1 MTPLPEAQPLLALWG
16 AGAAILVLL
25 VLSALFAGSETA
37 LTTASRGR
45 LHGLADRG
53 EPGAA
58 GALALD
64 RGQGA
69 AGRGDAARQHPR
81 QHPRRLARDPALH
94 PACSATAASRS
105 PSVVMTA
112 LVLVFS
118 EVMPR
123 TCAIASPEAT
133 ALRVARPI
141 GLLVALR
148 IAGRSPRSG
157 RSPGWRSGRSG
168 CTSTRRA
175 ARCRRRSRSARRS
188 RCTIPT
194 GSAETEQRDRLL
206 GALDLGERQVEEVMM
221 HRRDIEMIDAEA
233 PPDAILAQAINS
245 PHTRIPIF
253 RGEPENIVGVI
264 HAKDL
269 SRGRCTASCRSTARA
284 GALEG
289 FDIMD
294 VAMPPY
300 FVPESTPLDEQL
312 REFLRRRTHF
322 ALVVDEYG
330 ALQGLV
336 TLEDIIEEIVGDI
349 ADEHDVEVPAG
360 IEPQPRRLGR
370 GRGRRLDPRPEPRL
384 RLGSARRGGQHHRR
398 AGHPRGAGDPERG
411 PGVQL
416 PRLPLRGARARRQPA
431 GPPAGAQALT
441 ARACAHLVNQLKSL
455 RNGSGFSPIRSPAD
469 WPGRV
474 SGCGCAAARRR

>member
-16 AGAAILVLL
+16 TGAAVAVLL
-25 VLSALFAGSETA
+25 LFSALFSGSETA
-37 LTTASRGR
+37 LTTASRSR
-45 LHGLADRG
+45 LHGMADRG
-53 EPGAA
+53 DPGAS
-58 GALALD
+58 GALALTED
-64 RGQGA
+64 KERLIGA
-69 AGRGDAARQHPR
+69 ILLGNNLVNILAAS
-81 QHPRRLARDPALH
+81 L
-94 PACSATAASRS
+94 ATALFTRLFGDGGVAIAT
-105 PSVVMTA
+105 VVMTA

-118 EVMPR
+118 EVMPK
-123 TCAIASPEAT
+123 TYAITNPEAT

-141 GLLVALR
+141 GWLVTLLSPAVNAVRGFVRLMLR
-148 IAGRSPRSG
+148 LIGVETDPKAHPLSAQLEIAGAIALHHSE
-157 RSPGWRSGRSG
+157 
-168 CTSTRRA
+168 
-175 ARCRRRSRSARRS
+175 
-188 RCTIPT
+188 
-194 GSAETEQRDRLL
+194 GSVEKEHRDRLL
-206 GALDLGERQVEEVMM
+206 GALDLGERRVEEVMM
-221 HRRDIEMIDAEA
+221 HRRDIETIDAAA

-269 SRGRCTASCRSTARA
+269 SRAVHRFVQEHREA

-349 ADEHDVEVPAG
+349 ADEHDVEVPDG
-360 IEPQPRRLGR
+360 IEPMADGSVEVEGGVTIRDLNRACDWSLPDEEANTIAGLVIHEAQAIPSEGQAFSFHGFRFEVLARDGNRLARLRVRRL
-370 GRGRRLDPRPEPRL
+370 
-384 RLGSARRGGQHHRR
+384 
-398 AGHPRGAGDPERG
+398 
-411 PGVQL
+411 
-416 PRLPLRGARARRQPA
+416 
-431 GPPAGAQALT
+431 
-441 ARACAHLVNQLKSL
+441 
-455 RNGSGFSPIRSPAD
+455 
-469 WPGRV
+469 
-474 SGCGCAAARRR
+474 